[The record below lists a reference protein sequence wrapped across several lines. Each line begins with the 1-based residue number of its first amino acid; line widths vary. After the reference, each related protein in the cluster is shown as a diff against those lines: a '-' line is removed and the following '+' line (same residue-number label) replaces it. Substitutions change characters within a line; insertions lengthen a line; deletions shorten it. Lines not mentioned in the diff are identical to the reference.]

1 MTNEEKY
8 QELYKKYR
16 PMEWADL
23 IGQEKVA
30 QSLRSAV
37 AKNRIPVAFGFF
49 GERGCGKTSAAN
61 LLARA
66 INCENPPSPGDPCN
80 ECATCTN
87 IIRNRQLGV
96 HYISMANNGS
106 TDEVRS
112 IVEKAKVSQPIEKS
126 VWILDEVHTIHKQ
139 AWDSLLIPLESS
151 TMPALFILCST
162 ESQRIPGTIMSR
174 LKARHFKLVANDQ
187 LAEHLKHIAAQED
200 LEVSDELITSAVLA
214 GRGSVRDAISRFEDL
229 LSTDA
234 PNVSIG
240 DKLLE
245 AIAANSLPK
254 VLTAIAEADSD
265 NVLIR
270 PLAEQLYGD
279 LRDILLL
286 ASGADEKLVPASP
299 VADAKSWAN
308 HIGGRGGVLRTAE
321 AVGDAIGKMGM
332 STDDRILLELALL
345 KIVQQT
351 KRRLAAGNK

>member
-16 PMEWADL
+16 PMEWSDL

-66 INCENPPSPGDPCN
+66 VNCSNPPAPGDPCN
-80 ECATCTN
+80 ECVTCVN
-87 IIRNRQLGV
+87 ILRNRQLGV
-96 HYISMANNGS
+96 QYISMANNGGV
-106 TDEVRS
+106 DEVRA
-112 IVEKAKVSQPIEKS
+112 IVEKAKVSQPINKS
-126 VWILDEVHTIHKQ
+126 VWILDEVHTISKQ
-139 AWDSLLIPLESS
+139 AWDALLIPLESV

-162 ESQRIPGTIMSR
+162 ESQRIPTTIMSR
-174 LKARHFKLVANDQ
+174 LKARHFNLVANDK
-187 LAEHLKHIAAQED
+187 LTEHLTSIAAKEE
-200 LEVSDELITSAVLA
+200 LEVTDELIASAVQA
-214 GRGSVRDAISRFEDL
+214 GRGSVRDTISRFEDL

-234 PNVSIG
+234 PNVSVG
-240 DKLLE
+240 DKLLT
-245 AIAANSLPK
+245 AIAANSLPQ

-265 NVLIR
+265 NVPIR

-279 LRDILLL
+279 LRDILLV
-286 ASGADEKLVPASP
+286 ASGASEKLVPSVP
-299 VADAKSWAN
+299 VDDAKSWAAN
-308 HIGGRGGVLRTAE
+308 LGGRGGVLRTAE

-332 STDDRILLELALL
+332 STDDRILLELSLL
-345 KIVQQT
+345 KTVQQT
-351 KRRLAAGNK
+351 KRRLAAGSK